1 MEKTVR
7 FEENSDSA
15 SPKVLED
22 PSHNIRLTVDGLR
35 NYALLQCSSREALFE
50 LGRTLMEEALFG
62 TGEIEFYPLV
72 SDGQALVVNGVRMPE
87 ESARMFVHFPGT
99 AQSSKISEI

>member
-1 MEKTVR
+1 
-7 FEENSDSA
+7 
-15 SPKVLED
+15 
-22 PSHNIRLTVDGLR
+22 
-35 NYALLQCSSREALFE
+35 
-50 LGRTLMEEALFG
+50 MEEALFG

-72 SDGQALVVNGVRMPE
+72 SDGQDLVVNGVRTPE